1 MKTVVKCSAVIL
13 TLLLMLPIASI
24 AEDEFDPPEIAMGE
38 RLFLETRFAQFFAAH
53 GTGGDPIME
62 TT

>member
-1 MKTVVKCSAVIL
+1 MTIVIKFSAVLL
-13 TLLLMLPIASI
+13 TLLLMLPVLSI

-53 GTGGDPIME
+53 STGGDPIME